1 MTGIAWLRHQFERVI
16 EWVVIA
22 LMLLLFAEVT
32 IGVIF
37 RMAGEPL
44 VWYDEIASV
53 LLAWLTYYAS
63 VYAALR
69 RAHIGVPGFVR
80 SLPPAPRVAAVILA
94 EALVI
99 GFFLLLA
106 GLGVMIHDV
115 LTTDF
120 LVSLPEVSSAYTQSV
135 IPIGATLFVIAE
147 LLVLPEAIAEARRGG
162 NNGSALAEKLH

>member
-1 MTGIAWLRHQFERVI
+1 M
-16 EWVVIA
+16 
-22 LMLLLFAEVT
+22 
-32 IGVIF
+32 
-37 RMAGEPL
+37 
-44 VWYDEIASV
+44 
-53 LLAWLTYYAS
+53 
-63 VYAALR
+63 
-69 RAHIGVPGFVR
+69 
-80 SLPPAPRVAAVILA
+80 AAVILA